1 MAQQDLAGML
11 TGITQAPIDP
21 MAGQSM
27 AQRQLSFGAEAGR
40 NMRQGIGSLFG
51 ADTRTTKEKADQMLA
66 SLDVTKKA
74 DRDQMLQIVG
84 NVNPQAVPSLKAK
97 FAQMDKEQG
106 LLATQ
111 ISSDKSR
118 REAVAKQLTDTHPD
132 LAKGIIAELGSGG
145 TENLQAGLLILTQA
159 AKPSKAQDKKIVNL
173 VDTKTDKTIGTAVE
187 VDGQLYSQNPDG
199 TVSTTPMSSEELK
212 DRGVSVSY
220 VKVSAPLVST
230 AESSAAKAT
239 AERRNKLF
247 EPLNTVA
254 EATQEKAIKAVD
266 KKQGA
271 IQILEQVER
280 DAGTGTIQGMTSDL
294 YKFAQSAYQAMG
306 MPLPSDI
313 TNKTTSK
320 AFYQKLSAEG
330 LLPRIAEQGKGFTDP
345 EREFFLNEVLP
356 SYNQTFQ
363 FNELSGTMQ
372 LVEAQ
377 MDIEENGFAQARRA
391 YYVNED
397 VTPSD
402 THAEAFS
409 NYLERLPMAKF
420 EKHTRNVSGKDVTYD
435 RMVALQDNAKLYQ
448 YWTDG
453 QAPRGFTLP
462 IKNQK
467 TNTVE
472 ETDLSWGQINALA
485 KKNNTTPR
493 QLLAQ
498 AQRTGNLIK
507 AIY

>member
-1 MAQQDLAGML
+1 MAQQDLAGLL

-21 MAGQSM
+21 MVTSGNQ
-27 AQRQLSFGAEAGR
+27 AQRVARAQEYGTQ
-40 NMRQGIGSLFG
+40 MRQGMGGLFG
-51 ADTRTTKEKADQMLA
+51 ADTRTTKEKADQMMA
-66 SLDVTKKA
+66 KLDVTKKA
-74 DRDQMLQIVG
+74 DRDQMLKIVG
-84 NVNPQAVPSLKAK
+84 NVNPQAAPVLRAK

-111 ISSDKSR
+111 TSSDKSR
-118 REAVAKQLTDTHPD
+118 REAVARQLEATHPE
-132 LAKGIIAELGSGG
+132 LSKSIIAEQGSGG
-145 TENLQAGLLILTQA
+145 TESLKAGLLILTQGA
-159 AKPSKAQDKKIVNL
+159 QPVKPEK
-173 VDTKTDKTIGTAVE
+173 DTANIAEWKLAVE
-187 VDGQLYSQNPDG
+187 QGYKG
-199 TVSTTPMSSEELK
+199 ELQDWILAK
-212 DRGVSVSY
+212 
-220 VKVSAPLVST
+220 KTPLVSMVEST
-230 AESSAAKAT
+230 ASKNAGAREAA
-239 AERRNKLF
+239 LF
-247 EPLNTVA
+247 TPLDTVVTV
-254 EATQEKAIKAVD
+254 TQEKAIKAVN

-271 IQILEQVER
+271 LNILKQVER
-280 DAGTGTIQGMTSDL
+280 DATTGSLQGMTSDL
-294 YKFAQSAYQAMG
+294 YKFAQSAYQFAG
-306 MPLPSDI
+306 IPIPSDI
-313 TNKTTSK
+313 TEKTTAK

-345 EREFFLNEVLP
+345 ERTFFLNEVLP

-377 MDIEENGFAQARRA
+377 MDMEEHGFAQARRA
-391 YYVNED
+391 YYVTENIPP
-397 VTPSD
+397 TID

-420 EKHTRNVSGKDVTYD
+420 EKHTRKVGTKDVTYD

-453 QAPRGFTLP
+453 KAPTGFTIP
-462 IKNQK
+462 IKNKK
-467 TNTVE
+467 TGVNE

-507 AIY
+507 ATY